1 MRRSPADT
9 AESAKKISRRALF
22 LGGAQLTFM
31 GVLGLRMRF
40 MQVDQAEEFR
50 LLADENRLKDRL
62 LPPARGLLYDRNGVI
77 LAENEQT
84 FRIVIR
90 KEDSAELDA
99 VLAKLE
105 QLIGLTP
112 DEQTRVRKKLK
123 SRETGPSVPVTIAD
137 RLTWEAFS
145 TVAANGPALP
155 GVTPEV
161 GLTRLYP
168 FSDDF
173 AHTVGYVRPVTKD
186 KLDQM
191 TVVDPIYRI
200 PDFQIGLTGVETKL
214 EDLLKGRAGTLRV
227 EQNVHG
233 RTIRELDR
241 QEGVA
246 GANIQLTFDQKLQN
260 FVQAR
265 LANESAAA
273 VIMDV
278 RTGDVLAAGS
288 TPAFDPNKFV
298 RGISTPDYNA
308 LLENKYRP
316 LPSKSVQG
324 AYPPGSTFKMVTA
337 LAALEAGVVTPD
349 ETVRCKGHVEVSG
362 RRFHCWKRSGHGNV
376 NLVGSLRH
384 SCDVYY
390 YELAQR
396 AGIEKIAAMGRK
408 LGLGEDYGLPL
419 PGMSSGLM
427 PDKQWKREK
436 RDADW
441 LIGDSLN
448 AAIGQ
453 GFVLTTPMQ
462 LAVMTSRLATGRA
475 LSPRLV
481 KSIDGVE
488 QPVKDAGP
496 LDINENML
504 RAVRQGM
511 YEVSNNSRGTAYK
524 SRIVA
529 EGKRMSGKTGTSQT
543 RNVVVNNKNV
553 PWEERDHA
561 LFVAFAPHDD
571 PKYAVSV
578 VVEHGGGGSTAAAP
592 VARDLMLFA
601 LHGAV
606 PPLASYPQS
615 QRGTIKNRLNA
626 LPLRSGDDDAD
637 KRSNA

>member
-9 AESAKKISRRALF
+9 AESARKISRRALF
-22 LGGAQLTFM
+22 LGGTQLAFM

-40 MQVDQAEEFR
+40 MQVEQADEFR
-50 LLADENRLKDRL
+50 LLADENRLKVRL

-90 KEDSAELDA
+90 KEDAADLDI
-99 VLAKLE
+99 VLEKLE
-105 QLIGLTP
+105 KLIGLTP
-112 DEQTRVRKKLK
+112 DEQERVRKTVK
-123 SRETGPSVPVTIAD
+123 SRDTGPSVPVTIAD

-155 GVTPEV
+155 GVSPEV
-161 GLTRLYP
+161 GLTRFYP
-168 FSDDF
+168 YRDDF
-173 AHTVGYVRPVTKD
+173 VHTVGYVRPVTRD

-191 TVVDPIYRI
+191 EVVDPIYRI

-246 GANIQLTFDQKLQN
+246 GSNIQLTFDQKVQN

-265 LANESAAA
+265 LDGESASA

-278 RTGDVLAAGS
+278 RTGDVIAAGS

-298 RGISTPDYNA
+298 RGISGADYKA
-308 LLENKYRP
+308 LLENIYRP

-349 ETVRCKGHVEVSG
+349 ETVRCTGHVEVGG
-362 RRFHCWKRSGHGNV
+362 RRFHCWKRAGHGNV
-376 NLVGSLRH
+376 NLIGSLRH

-396 AGIEKIAAMGRK
+396 AGIEKIADMGRK
-408 LGLGEDYGLPL
+408 LGLGDDYGLPL
-419 PGMSSGLM
+419 PGMSTGLM

-436 RDADW
+436 RGADW
-441 LIGDSLN
+441 VIGDSLN

-475 LSPRLV
+475 ITPRLV
-481 KSIDGVE
+481 KTIDGVE
-488 QPVKDAGP
+488 QPIQDAGP

-504 RAVRQGM
+504 RAVRTGM
-511 YEVSNNSRGTAYK
+511 YEVLNSSRGTAYR
-524 SRIVA
+524 SRIVEDGMQMA
-529 EGKRMSGKTGTSQT
+529 GKTGTSQT
-543 RNVVVNNKNV
+543 RNVVVNNNNV

-561 LFVAFAPHDD
+561 LFVAFAPYDN

-592 VARDLMLFA
+592 IARDLMLFA

-615 QRGTIKNRLNA
+615 QRGTIKNRLEA
-626 LPLRSGDDDAD
+626 LPLRPDDEGTST
-637 KRSNA
+637 RSNA

>member
-9 AESAKKISRRALF
+9 AESAKKITRRALF
-22 LGGAQLTFM
+22 LGGTQLAFM
-31 GVLGLRMRF
+31 GVLGLRMRY

-62 LPPARGLLYDRNGVI
+62 LPPARGLLYDRNGVT

-84 FRIVIR
+84 FRVVIR
-90 KEDSAELDA
+90 KEDAAELDA

-105 QLIGLTP
+105 ELIGLTAE
-112 DEQTRVRKKLK
+112 EQARVRKKLK
-123 SRETGPSVPVTIAD
+123 SEETGPSVPVTIAD

-161 GLTRLYP
+161 GLTRFYP
-168 FSDDF
+168 FRDDF

-186 KLDQM
+186 KLNQM
-191 TVVDPIYRI
+191 DVVDPIYRI

-241 QEGVA
+241 KEGIA
-246 GANIQLTFDQKLQN
+246 GSNIQLTFDQELQN

-265 LANESAAA
+265 LANESASA
-273 VIMDV
+273 VILDV
-278 RTGDVLAAGS
+278 HTGDVLAAGS

-298 RGISTPDYNA
+298 RGISNPDWNA
-308 LLENKYRP
+308 LLANKFRP

-324 AYPPGSTFKMVTA
+324 SYPPGSTFKMVTA

-396 AGIEKIAAMGRK
+396 AGIEKIAEMGRK

-419 PGMSSGLM
+419 PSMSSGLM
-427 PDKQWKREK
+427 PDKQWKRDK
-436 RDADW
+436 RDAEW

-488 QPVKDAGP
+488 QPIKDAGS
-496 LDINENML
+496 LGINENML

-543 RNVVVNNKNV
+543 RNVVVNNRNV

-592 VARDLMLFA
+592 VGRDLMLFA

>member
-22 LGGAQLTFM
+22 LGGTQLAFM

-50 LLADENRLKDRL
+50 LLADENRLKVRL

-90 KEDSAELDA
+90 KEDASDIEV

-105 QLIGLTP
+105 DLIGLSP
-112 DEQTRVRKKLK
+112 DEQERVRKTLK
-123 SRETGPSVPVTIAD
+123 SRDTGPSVPVTIAD

-155 GVTPEV
+155 GVSPEV
-161 GLTRLYP
+161 GLTRFYP

-173 AHTVGYVRPVTKD
+173 VHTVGYVRPVTRD

-191 TVVDPIYRI
+191 EVVDPIYRI

-246 GANIQLTFDQKLQN
+246 GSNIQLTFDQKVQN

-265 LANESAAA
+265 LAGESASA
-273 VIMDV
+273 VIIDV
-278 RTGDVLAAGS
+278 HTGDVIAAGS

-298 RGISTPDYNA
+298 RGISGADYKA
-308 LLENKYRP
+308 LLENIYRP

-349 ETVRCKGHVEVSG
+349 ETVRCTGHTEVGG

-376 NLVGSLRH
+376 NLVGSLRQ

-390 YELAQR
+390 YEMAQR
-396 AGIEKIAAMGRK
+396 AGIEKIADMGRR
-408 LGLGEDYGLPL
+408 LGLGENYGLPL

-427 PDKQWKREK
+427 PDKQWKRNK
-436 RDADW
+436 RGADW
-441 LIGDSLN
+441 VIGDSLN
-448 AAIGQ
+448 ASIGQ

-462 LAVMTSRLATGRA
+462 LAVMTARLATGRA
-475 LSPRLV
+475 ITPRLV
-481 KSIDGVE
+481 KTIDGIE
-488 QPVKDAGP
+488 QPILDAGP

-504 RAVRQGM
+504 RAVRTGM
-511 YEVSNNSRGTAYK
+511 YEVSNNSRGTGYR

-529 EGKRMSGKTGTSQT
+529 DGMRMAGKSGTSQT
-543 RNVVVNNKNV
+543 RNAVVNNNNV

-571 PKYAVSV
+571 PKYAISV
-578 VVEHGGGGSTAAAP
+578 VIEHGGGGSSVAAP
-592 VARDLMLFA
+592 IARDLMLFA

-606 PPLASYPQS
+606 PPLAAYPQS
-615 QRGTIKNRLNA
+615 QRGTIKNRLDA
-626 LPLRSGDDDAD
+626 LPLRRDDDTVD
-637 KRSNA
+637 NRSNA

>member
-84 FRIVIR
+84 FRVVIR
-90 KEDSAELDA
+90 KEDAAELDA

-105 QLIGLTP
+105 ELIGLTAE
-112 DEQTRVRKKLK
+112 EQARVRKKLK
-123 SRETGPSVPVTIAD
+123 SEETGPSVPVTIAD

-161 GLTRLYP
+161 GLTRFYP

-173 AHTVGYVRPVTKD
+173 AHMVGYVRPVTKD

-191 TVVDPIYRI
+191 DVVDPIYRI
-200 PDFQIGLTGVETKL
+200 PDFQIGLSGVETKL

-241 QEGVA
+241 KEGVA
-246 GANIQLTFDQKLQN
+246 GSNIQLTFDQKLQN

-265 LANESAAA
+265 LANESASA
-273 VIMDV
+273 VILDV
-278 RTGDVLAAGS
+278 HTGDVLAAGS

-298 RGISTPDYNA
+298 RGISNPDWNA
-308 LLENKYRP
+308 LLANKFRP

-396 AGIEKIAAMGRK
+396 AGIEKIAEMGRK

-427 PDKQWKREK
+427 PDKQWKRDK

>member
-9 AESAKKISRRALF
+9 AESARKISRRALF
-22 LGGAQLTFM
+22 LGGTQLAFM

-40 MQVDQAEEFR
+40 MQVEQAEEFR
-50 LLADENRLKDRL
+50 LLADENRLKVRL

-90 KEDSAELDA
+90 KEDAAELDH
-99 VLAKLE
+99 VLEKLE
-105 QLIGLTP
+105 DLIGLSAE
-112 DEQTRVRKKLK
+112 EQARVRKKLK
-123 SRETGPSVPVTIAD
+123 SRDTGPSVPVTIAD

-145 TVAANGPALP
+145 TVAANSPALP

-161 GLTRLYP
+161 GLTRFYP

-173 AHTVGYVRPVTKD
+173 VHTVGYVRPVTKD

-191 TVVDPIYRI
+191 EVVDPIYRI

-265 LANESAAA
+265 LSGESASA

-298 RGISTPDYNA
+298 RGISSADYKE
-308 LLENKYRP
+308 LLENIYRP

-337 LAALEAGVVTPD
+337 LAALEAGVITPD
-349 ETVRCKGHVEVSG
+349 ETVRCLGHTEVGG

-376 NLVGSLRH
+376 NLIGSLRH

-390 YELAQR
+390 YDLAQR
-396 AGIEKIAAMGRK
+396 AGIEKIAEMGRR
-408 LGLGEDYGLPL
+408 LGLGDSYDLPL

-427 PDKQWKREK
+427 PDKQWKRDK
-436 RDADW
+436 RGADW
-441 LIGDSLN
+441 VIGDSLN
-448 AAIGQ
+448 ASIGQ

-475 LSPRLV
+475 VTPRLV

-488 QPVKDAGP
+488 QQIKDDGP
-496 LDINENML
+496 LGINENML

-511 YEVSNNSRGTAYK
+511 YEVSNNARGTAYK
-524 SRIVA
+524 SRITQD
-529 EGKRMSGKTGTSQT
+529 GMRMSGKTGTSQT
-543 RNVVVNNKNV
+543 RNAVVNNKNV

-561 LFVAFAPHDD
+561 LFVAYAPHDD
-571 PKYAVSV
+571 PKYAISV

-592 VARDLMLFA
+592 IARDLMLYA
-601 LHGAV
+601 QHGAV
-606 PPLASYPQS
+606 PPLSSYPQS
-615 QRGTIKNRLNA
+615 QRGTIKNRFDT
-626 LPLRSGDDDAD
+626 LPLRPDGDGAA

>member
-9 AESAKKISRRALF
+9 AESARKISRRALF

-50 LLADENRLKDRL
+50 LLADENRLKVRL

-90 KEDSAELDA
+90 KEDAAHLDV

-105 QLIGLTP
+105 KLIGLTP
-112 DEQTRVRKKLK
+112 DEQERVRKTLK
-123 SRETGPSVPVTIAD
+123 SRDTGPSVPVTIAD

-155 GVTPEV
+155 GVSPEV
-161 GLTRLYP
+161 GLTRFYP
-168 FSDDF
+168 FRDDF
-173 AHTVGYVRPVTKD
+173 VHTVGYVRPVTRD

-191 TVVDPIYRI
+191 EVVDPIYRI

-246 GANIQLTFDQKLQN
+246 GSNIQLTFDQKVQN

-265 LANESAAA
+265 LAGESASA

-278 RTGDVLAAGS
+278 RTGDVISAGS

-298 RGISTPDYNA
+298 RGISSADYKA
-308 LLENKYRP
+308 LLENIYRP

-349 ETVRCKGHVEVSG
+349 ETVRCTGHTEVGG
-362 RRFHCWKRSGHGNV
+362 RRFHCWKRSGHGNI

-390 YELAQR
+390 YEMAQR
-396 AGIEKIAAMGRK
+396 AGIEKIADMGRK
-408 LGLGEDYGLPL
+408 LGLGEDFALPL
-419 PGMSSGLM
+419 PGMSTGLV
-427 PDKQWKREK
+427 PDKQWKRDK
-436 RDADW
+436 RGADW
-441 LIGDSLN
+441 VIGDSLN

-475 LSPRLV
+475 ITPRLV
-481 KSIDGVE
+481 KTIDGVE
-488 QPVKDAGP
+488 QPIQDAGP

-511 YEVSNNSRGTAYK
+511 YEVSNSSRGTAYG
-524 SRIVA
+524 SRIVEDGMQMA
-529 EGKRMSGKTGTSQT
+529 GKTGTSQT
-543 RNVVVNNKNV
+543 RNLIVNNKNV

-561 LFVAFAPHDD
+561 LFVAFAPHDN

-592 VARDLMLFA
+592 IARDLMLFA

-615 QRGTIKNRLNA
+615 QRATIKNRLDA
-626 LPLRSGDDDAD
+626 LPLRPDGDSTG